1 MKLNNKPTITGNQAT
16 LTFND
21 FSLHSYLD
29 FISIR
34 SLPTYKVTGYEIE
47 FPANYVDGYYQAEV
61 KVPLEVTPHLFDYQK
76 VISKVSFIKQR
87 YGIFLDPGLGKTYV
101 LGELIRQVHAAK
113 PDRKLLYITALNI
126 LAQSREMCHY
136 FSECLDCSWVGT
148 STNGKCQNCNSLNTK
163 LVWPDFPPSLNLHD
177 SGLTLK
183 EWALLSDEPVAFIN
197 HEAFIKIESLP
208 DNIEA
213 VYLDE
218 ASILKG
224 GMGGNGKIAK
234 NLIASCKK
242 IKYRFAASGT
252 PAPNDKTEYAMV
264 ALWLGCVNS
273 EKEFY
278 SMYFVNK
285 DGEYVLRR
293 HATEKFYQY
302 LASWSIFMRNPA
314 AYGFENNLKDL
325 LPWKEIHEIVDM
337 TPEQTKLIERY
348 AKKGKQAY
356 LPGVAIPPSDMGQRS
371 KFSQISKGF
380 AYNGDE
386 ATTYVT
392 SNKPEAI
399 HQIVNKHKSTQ
410 VIIWT
415 VFDEE
420 GNIVYDKLVEEGYK
434 VAHITGKTKADTRLA
449 QIDAFRHGELD
460 VIISKPRILGFGL
473 NFQFCYIE
481 IFSGLQD
488 SYEQFYQAVKR
499 VHRYGQRE
507 QVLIYLVYTPYEEVI
522 IQNVLKKQKSMQ
534 QDFDYQER
542 LYINSLA
549 DELKDFLLLEDY
561 TPMEDLQSIKYEPIL
576 TPDYQLYHGDSIK
589 MMLEIRDGK
598 EYGWLKPNSV
608 DLSVFS
614 PPFPGDVFTY
624 SRDPADMGNTRGA
637 GAVGGMDDFM
647 LQFQFFLEGMKIVT
661 KPGRI
666 MAMHLEDI
674 PFRKGLDG
682 YIGIYDVVGE
692 AIRQATRAGW
702 ILIAKIPIVKNQQ
715 MQAIMKK
722 ISSLT
727 MTNMEHDRLR
737 IAPANN
743 GYMCLFKKPGEPD
756 IRVADLAKCNACGW
770 QGYADDMLGWQAK
783 RGYKSQFLLDVV
795 GNCPKCESTDIL
807 SYSEMDG
814 NKWIIC
820 AEGVWPDGT
829 QFDDFDK
836 MSKISRDRRWYEN
849 VFQTALGTWF
859 DIQEPDILRL
869 PFGNDGQDR
878 EDSDKHLCPLPLTV
892 IQRPI
897 EMYTLP
903 GETVF
908 TPFSGSG
915 TALDRAIRTGRKVIA
930 IELKDTYFV
939 LSNTNAE
946 KAIAESQQLTLFNL
960 EALKIA

>member
-1 MKLNNKPTITGNQAT
+1 MKLNNTPEIRDNQAY
-16 LTFND
+16 LTFED
-21 FSLHSYLD
+21 FDLRSYLD
-29 FISIR
+29 FIQIR
-34 SLPTYKVTGYEIE
+34 SLPTYKIIEHTAE
-47 FPANYVDGYYQAEV
+47 FPANYVDGYYTAIT
-61 KVPLEVTPHLFDYQK
+61 KIPLPLTEQLFDYQK
-76 VISKVSFIKQR
+76 VIAKVAFIKQR

-101 LGELIRQVHAAK
+101 LGELARQVHALDPTK
-113 PDRKLLYITALNI
+113 KILYVTALNI
-126 LAQSREMCHY
+126 LAQSKEMCES
-136 FSECLDCSWVGT
+136 FFV
-148 STNGKCQNCNSLNTK
+148 
-163 LVWPDFPPSLNLHD
+163 DFPLSINLHD
-177 SGLTLK
+177 SKLTLK
-183 EWALLSDEPVAFIN
+183 EWALLGDEPVGFIN
-197 HEAFIKIESLP
+197 HEAFIKIDTLP
-208 DNIEA
+208 SNIEM
-213 VYLDE
+213 VLLDE

-224 GMGGNGKIAK
+224 GQGGNGKISK
-234 NLIASCKK
+234 NLIAACKK
-242 IKYRFAASGT
+242 VPRLYAASGT
-252 PAPNDKTEYAMV
+252 PAPNDKTEYAMI
-264 ALWLGCVNS
+264 AWFLGLVNS

-278 SMYFVNK
+278 SMYFVNR
-285 DGEYVLRR
+285 DGEYELRR
-293 HATEKFYQY
+293 FATEAFYRY
-302 LASWSIFMRNPA
+302 LSSWSIFMRNPA
-314 AYGFENNLKDL
+314 AYGFDNNLKDL
-325 LPWKEIHEIVDM
+325 LPWQEIHELVDM
-337 TPEQTKLIERY
+337 TPAQIKLIERY
-348 AKKGKQAY
+348 AKKGKQGY
-356 LPGVAIPPSDMGQRS
+356 LPGIAVPPSDMGQRS

-380 AYNGDE
+380 VYQDE
-386 ATTYVT
+386 ETHYVA

-399 HQIVNKHKSTQ
+399 YQKVLEHKPKQ
-410 VIIWT
+410 VLIWC

-420 GNIVYDKLVEEGYK
+420 GDILERKLNKEGLR
-434 VAHITGKTKADTRLA
+434 VAHITGKTKEKDRLT
-449 QIDAFRHGELD
+449 QIDQFRHGELD

-488 SYEQFYQAVKR
+488 SYEQYFQAVKR
-499 VHRYGQRE
+499 VHRYGQKE
-507 QVLIYLVYTPYEEVI
+507 QVLIYLFYTPYEEVI

-534 QDFDYQER
+534 QDFDYQEK

-561 TPMEDLQSIKYEPIL
+561 TPMTESQAIKYEPIISK
-576 TPDYQLYHGDSIK
+576 DYSLYHTDSIK
-589 MMLEIRDGK
+589 TMLLIREIHLAPNKIETGK
-598 EYGWLKPNSV
+598 KLAKEHGWNFDVLYNLYETLVGKV

-661 KPGRI
+661 KPGRL

-692 AIRQATRAGW
+692 AIRQANKAGW

-727 MTNMEHDRLR
+727 MSNMEADRLR

-743 GYMCLFKKPGEPD
+743 GYMCLFKKPGEAD
-756 IRVADLAKCNACGW
+756 LRVADLAKCNNCKW
-770 QGYADDMLGWQAK
+770 QGYADQLLGWQAK
-783 RGYKSQFLLDVV
+783 RGYKSQFLLDVT
-795 GNCPKCESTDIL
+795 GNCPKCESSDII

-859 DIQEPDILRL
+859 DVQEPDILPL
-869 PFGNDGQDR
+869 PNIDE
-878 EDSDKHLCPLPLTV
+878 EDADKHLCPLPLTV

-903 GETVF
+903 GELVF

-915 TALDRAIRTGRKVIA
+915 TCLDRAIRLNRKVVA
-930 IELKDTYFV
+930 MELKDTYFM
-939 LSNTNAE
+939 LGAKAAE
-946 KAIAESQQLTLFNL
+946 RAIKETQQLTLFDL
-960 EALKIA
+960 EALKK